1 MFIVITSRRVRRYQ
15 RGNQNP
21 YIEEEQT
28 TQWSREEE
36 QTTQW
41 PREEEQ
47 TTQWPR
53 EEEQTTQWPRE
64 EEQTTQWPREEEQT
78 TQWPKAK
85 VQKVKQRSKN
95 THIKLKIECSGR
107 VISES
112 DLMGEV

>member
-1 MFIVITSRRVRRYQ
+1 VFIVITSRRVRRYQ

-21 YIEEEQT
+21 YI
-28 TQWSREEE
+28 EEE

>member
-1 MFIVITSRRVRRYQ
+1 VFIVITSRRVRRYQ

-28 TQWSREEE
+28 TQWS
-36 QTTQW
+36 
-41 PREEEQ
+41 REEEQ

>member
-1 MFIVITSRRVRRYQ
+1 VFIVITSRRVRRYQ

-21 YIEEEQT
+21 YI
-28 TQWSREEE
+28 
-36 QTTQW
+36 
-41 PREEEQ
+41 
-47 TTQWPR
+47 

>member
-21 YIEEEQT
+21 YI
-28 TQWSREEE
+28 
-36 QTTQW
+36 
-41 PREEEQ
+41 EEEQ